1 MVGLIAGFPQQAIF
15 RAIQGRNKGSGNG
28 NPDAGTIDEMQS
40 AKRVATRVEDDR
52 CSANAR
58 IDRLYPWISTNVNAV
73 AVDCEVCI
81 SAQSATSL
89 ASMSLLR

>member
-40 AKRVATRVEDDR
+40 AKRVATRVKTTDAPRMRELTG
-52 CSANAR
+52 C
-58 IDRLYPWISTNVNAV
+58 ILEYPQT
-73 AVDCEVCI
+73 
-81 SAQSATSL
+81 
-89 ASMSLLR
+89 